1 MLKYSLKRTSDPAVE
16 PVTVAEAKK
25 HLRLTLNDDDSLIAN
40 AITAARQAVERDT
53 GKSLITQT
61 WRLKM
66 DMWPTNGITLF
77 HGPVQ
82 SVTSVTYVNDAGSS
96 TTWNSSEYDV
106 LSDGIP
112 GHIHPAWNYDWPE
125 VRGDYKGISV
135 VYVTGYGDT
144 GSSVPYELRQA
155 VLLRLEM
162 FYDGENQQL
171 VDAYHR
177 IVNGAS
183 DGVYP

>member
-1 MLKYSLKRTSDPAVE
+1 MLKYSLKKISGPQVE

-25 HLRLTLNDDDSLIAN
+25 HLRLTLNDDDHVIAN
-40 AITAARQAVERDT
+40 AITSARQAVERDT

-61 WRLKM
+61 WRLKL
-66 DMWPTNGITLF
+66 DMWPKYGITLL

-82 SVTSVTYVNDAGSS
+82 SVTSITYVNDAGSV
-96 TTWNSSEYDV
+96 TTWNTSEYDV

-112 GHIHPAWNYDWPE
+112 GHIQPAWNYDWPE
-125 VRGDYKGISV
+125 VRGDYKGITV
-135 VYVTGYGDT
+135 TYVTGYGDT
-144 GSSVPYELRQA
+144 GSSVPYELRTA
-155 VLLRLEM
+155 MLLRVEM